1 MDPGPDANEED
12 RNKLESLVKDAFIAW
27 QVNVGRQISKEEG
40 TRSGIDVTP
49 NDLCRVGWGQS
60 KAEMKAALKERGV
73 KGTSSSKFELR
84 NALQR
89 WSNENE
95 KPIEP
100 PYMQSTQFTT
110 DTLKKAV
117 RNVAIP
123 SKPTCEDLETAFLSY
138 EGNMALIDDKEE
150 CFMCI
155 APFTSD
161 SQATACEDS
170 CGAGDAF
177 PTCKECVSKL
187 CGCRKDKHAEACGA
201 GSMQR
206 FYRDPEEGGYSMV

>member
-1 MDPGPDANEED
+1 AKTARAQKLPFTVYHSKLEQYQKLAEVLGMPQGATTSWVDPGPDANEED

-138 EGNMALIDDKEE
+138 EG
-150 CFMCI
+150 
-155 APFTSD
+155 
-161 SQATACEDS
+161 
-170 CGAGDAF
+170 
-177 PTCKECVSKL
+177 
-187 CGCRKDKHAEACGA
+187 
-201 GSMQR
+201 
-206 FYRDPEEGGYSMV
+206 